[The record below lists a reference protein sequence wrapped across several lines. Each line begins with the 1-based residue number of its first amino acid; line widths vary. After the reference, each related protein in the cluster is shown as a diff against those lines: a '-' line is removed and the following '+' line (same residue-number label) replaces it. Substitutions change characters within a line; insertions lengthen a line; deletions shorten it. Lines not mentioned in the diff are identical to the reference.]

1 MNYELRN
8 KLMKSIQSY
17 GKFDEVKIDEWKSM
31 KRWMKWT
38 FLDKVRN
45 FLYDYCPD
53 EMYVFIT
60 VKKDDECYTLDFP
73 SDSLRI
79 LEYCSQEEFDHYVSE
94 IVQLFKLRGC
104 V

>member
-8 KLMKSIQSY
+8 TLINLIQSY
-17 GKFDEVKIDEWKSM
+17 GKFDEAKIDEWNSM
-31 KRWMKWT
+31 KRFMKWT

-45 FLYDYCPD
+45 FLYGYCPT

-60 VKKDDECYTLDFP
+60 VEKLGKWYTLDFP

-79 LEYCSQEEFDHYVSE
+79 LEYCSQEEFDSYVSE